1 MANMYD
7 GNCNIL
13 KKLSKE
19 AIMLVNTIAELI
31 AERIGCDAAD
41 IHENS
46 TFKSLGI
53 DSLDTVEILMNLEDV
68 TGVKIELS
76 EKVETVGELAALI
89 ESKKEG
95 AK

>member
-1 MANMYD
+1 
-7 GNCNIL
+7 
-13 KKLSKE
+13 
-19 AIMLVNTIAELI
+19 MLVNTIAELI

-89 ESKKEG
+89 ESKKKEQNRD
-95 AK
+95 AV